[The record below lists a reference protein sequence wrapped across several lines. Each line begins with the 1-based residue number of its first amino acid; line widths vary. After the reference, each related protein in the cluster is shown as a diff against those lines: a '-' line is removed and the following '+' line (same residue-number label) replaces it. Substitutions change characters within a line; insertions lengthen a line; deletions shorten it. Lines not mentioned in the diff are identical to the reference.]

1 MDIDNFV
8 PFECPVC
15 LTLMQDFRD
24 AFAYS
29 IYGCCRE
36 CKEEYLLPN
45 RLKKVGEVE
54 ISEETRQSLRKKR
67 KSLPSYILR

>member
-1 MDIDNFV
+1 MDVDNFV

-24 AFAYS
+24 AF
-29 IYGCCRE
+29 IYFSCGCCRE
-36 CKEEYLLPN
+36 CKAEYLVPN
-45 RLKKVGEVE
+45 RFKNVKEAG
-54 ISEETRQSLRKKR
+54 ISEETKESLRKKR